1 VELTDQLARAAGIAS
16 EVLAE
21 LPRFRES
28 SLFTDLEKSAL
39 AYAEA
44 MTATPARV
52 PEELFRAL
60 EAQLSPEQMVELT
73 AAVALENFSARFN
86 QAFAIEPMARMQ
98 L

>member
-1 VELTDQLARAAGIAS
+1 
-16 EVLAE
+16 
-21 LPRFRES
+21 
-28 SLFTDLEKSAL
+28 
-39 AYAEA
+39 

-98 L
+98 Q